1 MFGVDLSELMV
12 ILVVALVVVGPE
24 RLPAVARTF
33 GHLWGRLQ
41 RYVNNVK
48 ADISREMAIEEFR
61 QLQQKIN
68 RDVMSFEREANQAVQ
83 AVGEQMQPLDGA
95 AQPPAKP
102 AVQDDSAARQAQPD
116 PAPEQKNP
124 EPR

>member
-12 ILVVALVVVGPE
+12 ILVVALIVVGPE

-41 RYVNNVK
+41 RYINNVK

-83 AVGEQMQPLDGA
+83 GAGEQVQPLDGA
-95 AQPPAKP
+95 AQPPVKHTAL
-102 AVQDDSAARQAQPD
+102 DDAAAGQTQPD

-124 EPR
+124 DPR